1 MIESIDVNKIES
13 NWNTFEKLCGK
24 LPDENLNDL
33 LNNFAER
40 LIMCPASP
48 RLDQYG
54 AFPGGLIQHSLDV
67 AGTMRK
73 LSQAHQFDLPVE
85 SVLKVGLLHDI
96 GKIGDLDNDLF
107 VEQDSEWHREKLG
120 QMYKYNENIQKM
132 SVSHRTLFLLQKFN
146 VSLTSD
152 EWIAIQL
159 AQGSH
164 FEENR
169 FYVGSEPT
177 LAIILQQSKAIVI
190 HKERHK

>member
-1 MIESIDVNKIES
+1 MTENIDVNKIES
-13 NWNTFEKLCGK
+13 NWNTFEKLCRK
-24 LPDENLNDL
+24 LPDENLDDL

-40 LIMCPASP
+40 LIMCPSSP
-48 RLDQYG
+48 RLDQHG

-67 AGTMRK
+67 TGTMRK
-73 LSQAHQFDLPVE
+73 LSQTYQLDLPVE

-96 GKIGDLDNDLF
+96 GKIGDLDNELF
-107 VEQDSEWHREKLG
+107 IEQDSEWHREKLG

-146 VSLTSD
+146 ISLTND

-169 FYVGSEPT
+169 FYVGSEPS
-177 LAIILQQSKAIVI
+177 LAITLQQSKSIVI
-190 HKERHK
+190 HKERHR